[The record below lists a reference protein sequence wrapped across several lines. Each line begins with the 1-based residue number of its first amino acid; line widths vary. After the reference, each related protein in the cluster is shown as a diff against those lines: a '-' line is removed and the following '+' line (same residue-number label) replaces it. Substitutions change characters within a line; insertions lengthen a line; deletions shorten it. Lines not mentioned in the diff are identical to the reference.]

1 MRWRCSPFLWLFSGN
16 LYLSSRRLNI
26 NKAVHLIYISYKG
39 MRKTCGY
46 SFWRICTSC
55 LQLKKRHQ
63 ERFSWLLEQ
72 WSTLQHSK
80 VTPRPFYAWG
90 YVLISRIN
98 GFKCNFSVRPQFE
111 TYWQDIFTD
120 IASPFNHCITP
131 TQTTPQHLNSRYRNK
146 NKCILNEE
154 LWFIGW
160 QRADDRMNRTFKC
173 PDWVTD
179 AQSITVYK
187 SVMFSKF

>member
-1 MRWRCSPFLWLFSGN
+1 MGLIFVTQFIMTWEFMIEIQSWHINKLVHTDNYYYYYTTQYYFDMRWRCSPFLWLFSGN

-111 TYWQDIFTD
+111 I
-120 IASPFNHCITP
+120 
-131 TQTTPQHLNSRYRNK
+131 
-146 NKCILNEE
+146 
-154 LWFIGW
+154 
-160 QRADDRMNRTFKC
+160 
-173 PDWVTD
+173 
-179 AQSITVYK
+179 
-187 SVMFSKF
+187 